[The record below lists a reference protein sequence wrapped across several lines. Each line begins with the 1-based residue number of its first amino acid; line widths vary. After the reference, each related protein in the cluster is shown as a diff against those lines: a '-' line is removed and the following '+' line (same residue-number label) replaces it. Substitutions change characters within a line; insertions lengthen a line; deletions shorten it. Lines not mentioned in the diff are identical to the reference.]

1 MIRFTLLGNDGGTAA
16 RAGRLATPHGEVRT
30 PAFMPVGTL
39 GAVKAMLPSEL
50 RALGAEIV
58 LANTYHL
65 SLRPGS
71 ARIRRAGGLHAFMGW
86 DGPILTDSGGYQ
98 VFSLASLRKIDEAG
112 VRFRSH
118 LDGAEHH
125 LTPEGAVEIQE
136 DLGSDIAMVLD
147 QCPSWPAS
155 REEVA
160 EAVARTLRWSERCA
174 RRARRPEQA
183 LFGIVQG
190 GVHLDLR
197 EESVAGTVRLEFPG
211 FAIGGVSV
219 GEPRAL
225 QRTVVS
231 HVAPRLPADRP
242 RYLMGVGFPE
252 DLLEAIGRGI
262 DLFDCVVPT
271 RHGRNGSVFTRDG
284 LINIRNAAFAE
295 DFGPLDP
302 GCSCPACAGFS
313 RAYVRHLVLAREI
326 TGVRLCTIHNL
337 HLYLALMSGA
347 REAIVD
353 GSFGAF
359 RDAFLDRFG
368 REPRDGPGIGSE
380 EAG

>member
-1 MIRFTLLGNDGGTAA
+1 MIRFTLHAADTGTSA
-16 RAGRLATPHGEVRT
+16 RAGVLSTPHGDVRT
-30 PAFMPVGTL
+30 PAFMPVGTQ
-39 GAVKAMLPSEL
+39 GTVKAMLPAEL

-65 SLRPGS
+65 SLRPG
-71 ARIRRAGGLHAFMGW
+71 APLVRRAGGLHAFMGW

-98 VFSLASLRKIDEAG
+98 VFSLASLRKIDEEG

-118 LDGAEHH
+118 LDGAEHR

-136 DLGSDIAMVLD
+136 DLGADIAMVLD
-147 QCPSWPAS
+147 QCPPWPAS
-155 REEVA
+155 RDEIA

-174 RRARRPEQA
+174 RRARRQDQA

-190 GVHLDLR
+190 GVHADLR
-197 EESVAGTVRLEFPG
+197 EESVAGSFRLDFPG
-211 FAIGGVSV
+211 YAVGGVSV
-219 GEPRAL
+219 GEPRGL
-225 QRTVVS
+225 QREVVAR
-231 HVAPRLPADRP
+231 VAPLLPADRP

-252 DLLEAIGRGI
+252 DILEAIARGI

-271 RHGRNGSVFTRDG
+271 RHGRNGSVFTAAG
-284 LINIRNAAFAE
+284 LVNIRNAAHAE

-302 GCSCPACAGFS
+302 GCPCPACAGFT

-326 TGVRLCTIHNL
+326 TGVRLCTLHNL
-337 HLYLALMSGA
+337 HFYLSLMAGA
-347 REAIVD
+347 REAIAR
-353 GSFGAF
+353 GRFGPF

-368 REPRDGPGIGSE
+368 RASLDAPAAGTQEP
-380 EAG
+380 

>member
-1 MIRFTLLGNDGGTAA
+1 MIRFTLLGKDPTTAA
-16 RAGRLATPHGEVRT
+16 RGGVLATPHGDVRT
-30 PAFMPVGTL
+30 PAFMPVGTQ
-39 GAVKAMLPSEL
+39 GSVKAMLPSEL
-50 RALGAEIV
+50 RELGAEIL

-65 SLRPGS
+65 MLRPGS
-71 ARIRRAGGLHAFMGW
+71 ALVRRGGGLHAFMGW
-86 DGPILTDSGGYQ
+86 DGPLLTDSGGYQ
-98 VFSLASLRKIDEAG
+98 IFSLSALRRIDEEG

-125 LTPEGAVEIQE
+125 LTPEAAVEIQE
-136 DLGSDIAMVLD
+136 DLGADVAMVLD
-147 QCPSWPAS
+147 QCPPFPAP
-155 REEVA
+155 RGEVA

-174 RRARRPEQA
+174 RRAGRSNQA

-197 EESVAGTVRLEFPG
+197 EQSVAATVRLDFSG

-225 QRTVVS
+225 QRRVVA
-231 HVAPRLPADRP
+231 HVTPLLPVDRP

-252 DLLEAIGRGI
+252 DILEAIAAGV

-271 RHGRNGSVFTRDG
+271 RHGRNGSVFTGEG
-284 LINIRNAAFAE
+284 LINIRNAAHAE
-295 DFGPLDP
+295 DFRPLDP
-302 GCSCPACAGFS
+302 GCPCLACGPFT

-337 HLYLALMSGA
+337 HFYLSLMAGA
-347 REAIVD
+347 REAIAS
-353 GSFGAF
+353 GRFGPF

-368 REPRDGPGIGSE
+368 RSSAGDPATGE
-380 EAG
+380 EA

>member
-1 MIRFTLLGNDGGTAA
+1 MRFSLLARDIDTAA
-16 RAGRLATPHGEVRT
+16 RAGVLVTPHGEVRT
-30 PAFMPVGTL
+30 PAFMPVGTQ
-39 GAVKAMLPSEL
+39 GTVKAMLPAEL
-50 RALGAEIV
+50 RELGAEIV

-65 SLRPGS
+65 SLRPG
-71 ARIRRAGGLHAFMGW
+71 AALVRRAGGLHAFMGW

-98 VFSLASLRKIDEAG
+98 VFSLASLRKIDEDG

-125 LTPEGAVEIQE
+125 LTPEAAIEIQE

-147 QCPSWPAS
+147 QCPAYPAP
-155 REEVA
+155 REDVA
-160 EAVARTLRWSERCA
+160 EAVARTLRWSERCV
-174 RRARRPEQA
+174 RRARRKDQS

-197 EESVAGTVRLEFPG
+197 EKSVAGTIRLDFPG
-211 FAIGGVSV
+211 IAIGGVSV

-225 QRTVVS
+225 QRRIVAR
-231 HVAPRLPADRP
+231 VAPLLPADRP

-252 DLLEAIGRGI
+252 DILEAIACGI

-271 RHGRNGSVFTRDG
+271 RHGRNGSVFTADG
-284 LINIRNAAFAE
+284 LINIRNATHADEFSS
-295 DFGPLDP
+295 LDP
-302 GCSCPACAGFS
+302 GCCCPACAAFT

-337 HLYLALMSGA
+337 HFYLSLLAGA
-347 REAIVD
+347 REAIAA
-353 GSFGAF
+353 GGFGAF

-368 REPRDGPGIGSE
+368 RSLLDGPGSGTQ
-380 EAG
+380 EAP